1 MDDQAID
8 YEKHLSF
15 LLYTMKHIH
24 ERNTLSM
31 IKDAMSRC
39 SRAIV
44 IDKEQNYIL
53 TRLILWY
60 SDSKVPEKSKHL
72 LEQLI
77 VDNLPKDEANNIMRT
92 IADSYIEEGFN
103 KGIIQGIEKGMEK
116 GIEQGKNKKAIEITK
131 NLLSQKIDIK
141 TISAATGLSLA
152 DIKALV

>member
-1 MDDQAID
+1 
-8 YEKHLSF
+8 
-15 LLYTMKHIH
+15 
-24 ERNTLSM
+24 M
-31 IKDAMSRC
+31 IKEAMSRC
-39 SRAIV
+39 SQAIV

-77 VDNLPKDEANNIMRT
+77 VDNLPKEEANNIMRT

-103 KGIIQGIEKGMEK
+103 KGIIQGLEKGK
-116 GIEQGKNKKAIEITK
+116 IEIAK

-141 TISAATGLSLA
+141 TISAATGLSFD
-152 DIKALV
+152 DIQKLI

>member
-24 ERNTLSM
+24 ERDTLSM

-77 VDNLPKDEANNIMRT
+77 VDNLPQQEANNIMRT

-103 KGIIQGIEKGMEK
+103 KGMVQGLEKGE
-116 GIEQGKNKKAIEITK
+116 NKKAIEIAK

-141 TISAATGLSLA
+141 TISSATGLSLN
-152 DIKALV
+152 DIQKLI

>member
-24 ERNTLSM
+24 KRDTLSM

-77 VDNLPKDEANNIMRT
+77 VDNLPKEEANNIMRT

-103 KGIIQGIEKGMEK
+103 KGMVQGIEQGIEKGKTEEKME
-116 GIEQGKNKKAIEITK
+116 IAK

-141 TISAATGLSLA
+141 TISSATGLSLN
-152 DIKALV
+152 DIQKLI

>member
-1 MDDQAID
+1 
-8 YEKHLSF
+8 
-15 LLYTMKHIH
+15 
-24 ERNTLSM
+24 M

-77 VDNLPKDEANNIMRT
+77 VDNLPKQEANNIMRT

-103 KGIIQGIEKGMEK
+103 KGIIQGMEK
-116 GIEQGKNKKAIEITK
+116 GKAEGKAEGKGELIKMMLNQGNSIDTIA
-131 NLLSQKIDIK
+131 KI
-141 TISAATGLSLA
+141 TGLSFAVLSN
-152 DIKALV
+152 

>member
-1 MDDQAID
+1 MDDDSID
-8 YEKHLSF
+8 YGKHLSF
-15 LLYTMKHIH
+15 LLYTMRHIH
-24 ERNTLSM
+24 ERDTLSM
-31 IKDAMSRC
+31 IKEAMSRC

-60 SDSKVPEKSKHL
+60 TDSKVPEEKKQL

-77 VDNLPKDEANNIMRT
+77 VDNLPKEEANNIMKT

-103 KGIIQGIEKGMEK
+103 KGILQGMEK
-116 GIEQGKNKKAIEITK
+116 GIEKGKTEEKVEIAK

-141 TISAATGLSLA
+141 TISAATGLSLD
-152 DIKALV
+152 DIQKLI

>member
-1 MDDQAID
+1 
-8 YEKHLSF
+8 
-15 LLYTMKHIH
+15 MKHIH
-24 ERNTLSM
+24 ERDTLAM
-31 IKDAMSRC
+31 IRDAMSRC

-60 SDSKVPEKSKHL
+60 SDSKVPGKSKHL

-92 IADSYIEEGFN
+92 IADSYIKEGFN

-116 GIEQGKNKKAIEITK
+116 GIEQGKNKKAIEIAK